1 MGGNTTA
8 DCKFYPSFGS
18 GSIAIHGE
26 NPLPRPQLPKDRG
39 AARLDQ
45 DFQAGHSAIGD
56 LTGKLVE
63 IDVE

>member
-1 MGGNTTA
+1 M
-8 DCKFYPSFGS
+8 
-18 GSIAIHGE
+18 AIHGK
-26 NPLPRPQLPKDRG
+26 NPLPRPRLPRDRG